1 MLLVHVLL
9 ALAWAALWGEITFA
23 SLVVGFVLGFLA
35 LALAVPTLR
44 ARAYVRRVPRILAFT
59 SWFLT
64 ELVLSNVR
72 IARLIVSPNAKL
84 RPAVLAVPLELV
96 RPRDIALFV
105 NLVSLTPGSLSI
117 DVSADRRTLWVH
129 AAHAADVEEVRA
141 SILEMQRRVKE
152 VT

>member
-9 ALAWAALWGEITFA
+9 ALAWAALWGEIDFA
-23 SLVVGFVLGFLA
+23 SLVVGFVLGYLA

-44 ARAYVRRVPRILAFT
+44 SRAYVRRVPKILAFT
-59 SWFLT
+59 GWFLA

-72 IARLIVSPNAKL
+72 VARLIVSPNAKL
-84 RPAVLAVPLELV
+84 RPAVLAVPIELV

-129 AAHAADVEEVRA
+129 AAHAADVEGVRA

-152 VT
+152 IA

>member
-105 NLVSLTPGSLSI
+105 NLVTLTPGSLSI